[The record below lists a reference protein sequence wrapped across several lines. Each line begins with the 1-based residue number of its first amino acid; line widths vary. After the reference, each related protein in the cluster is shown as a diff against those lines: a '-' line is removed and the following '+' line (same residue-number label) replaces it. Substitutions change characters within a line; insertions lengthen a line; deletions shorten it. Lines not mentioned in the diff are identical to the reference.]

1 MPGFGGRACLDRIRS
16 HRRAAAAEG
25 SGMSREAFSDRVLR
39 FVAAKGYRP
48 HKLDDLAHALGVAEA
63 ELGDFHA
70 ACKAL
75 MRAGRVVLGA
85 GSVLTLPEPTGR
97 ITGVFRG
104 NARGFG
110 FVIPDSRNSHGDLY
124 IPQEGIGGAI
134 SGDTVVARVSKRGK
148 RQGKMLFEGKIVEIL
163 QRGHSRFVGELQ
175 QQLNRWFVL
184 PDGKTLHFPI
194 LVADPGAK
202 GAKPGDQVVVEI
214 TEYPDEKPEGR
225 GVIVRVLG
233 RGGDPGVDTLSIIEQ
248 YGLPQEFP
256 ESVLAEARAAGT
268 SYKPKIEA
276 KEREDLSDLTIVTID
291 PVDARDFDDAISIT
305 RRGGTFELGVHIADV
320 AHFVR
325 EGSELDKEARERGN
339 SVYLPRVVIPML
351 PEVLSNGVCSLQEG
365 EPRLT
370 KSAFITYDRTGR
382 VKKARF
388 ANSIIRSAKRLTY
401 EDASGIIDGTKSVA
415 DVPGPVVE
423 LLRVMD
429 LLARSIQKRRIEDGM
444 LELDLPEVS
453 LIVGDEGEVLDVAP
467 TDTSYSHKII
477 EMFMVEANEAVARLF
492 VERGLPAIRRVH
504 EDPSPSSFESL
515 HRFLRLLGYDI
526 SESPEPAELQKLLAQ
541 VKGKPESF
549 VVNLSVL
556 RSMQRAE
563 YAPARL
569 GHYALASEH
578 YTHFTSPIRRYPDLM
593 VHRLLDACL
602 RGKVKVEDVP
612 SEDEL
617 STLGHHCSTTE
628 RRAEAAESELRSVMM
643 LRLLEKHVGEELP
656 GVVTGVA
663 NMGMFVQLSK
673 YLMDGVVR
681 FDTMPDDWWE
691 VDAKHG
697 RVVGERTGMMITVGD
712 PLVVRIARVDVS
724 RRQLDLAPV
733 ELPVRTLKKAP
744 PGRRKSGGGQ
754 RGGGGKAQPAA
765 GRGRPKPKGG
775 PRAAKGPP
783 ARARGKKAGPRGK
796 TRGRK
801 KS

>member
-1 MPGFGGRACLDRIRS
+1 
-16 HRRAAAAEG
+16 
-25 SGMSREAFSDRVLR
+25 MSKAAFSDRVLR

-48 HKLDDLAHALGVAEA
+48 HKLDDLARALGVADA

-75 MRAGRVVLGA
+75 MRAGRVVLGT

-97 ITGVFRG
+97 ITGTYRG

-110 FVIPDSRNSHGDLY
+110 FVIPDTPNSHGDLY
-124 IPQEGIGGAI
+124 IPGDHAGGAV
-134 SGDTVVARVSKRGK
+134 SGDTVVARVSKKGK
-148 RQGKMLFEGKIVEIL
+148 RQGKMLFEGRIVEIVR
-163 QRGHSRFVGELQ
+163 RGQNRFVGELQ
-175 QQLNRWFVL
+175 QQLKRWFVL
-184 PDGKTLHFPI
+184 PDGKAVHFPI

-202 GAKPGDQVVVEI
+202 GAKAGDQVVVEI

-225 GVIVRVLG
+225 GVIVKVLG

-256 ESVLAEARAAGT
+256 AAVLDEARAVSAA
-268 SYKPKIEA
+268 YKPKAEA
-276 KEREDLSDLTIVTID
+276 GRREDLTDLPIITID

-305 RRGGTFELGVHIADV
+305 RRGATWELGVHIADV

-325 EGSELDKEARERGN
+325 EGGALDTEARERGN
-339 SVYLPRVVIPML
+339 SVYLPRLVIPML

-370 KSAFITYDRTGR
+370 KSAFITYDRAGR

-388 ANSIIRSAKRLTY
+388 ANTLIRSTKRLTY
-401 EDASGIIDGTKSVA
+401 EQASEIIEGRRPA
-415 DVPGPVVE
+415 DDLPEEVVE
-423 LLRVMD
+423 LLQQMD
-429 LLARSIQKRRIEDGM
+429 ELARVIQKRRIADGM

-453 LIVGDEGEVLDVAP
+453 LMVGDAGEVLDVAP

-492 VERGLPAIRRVH
+492 VERDLPAIRRVH
-504 EDPSPSSFESL
+504 DDPSPASFESL
-515 HRFLRLLGYDI
+515 HRFLRLLGHDI
-526 SESPEPAELQKLLAQ
+526 SEAPEPEELQRLLAR

-578 YTHFTSPIRRYPDLM
+578 YTHFTSPIRRYPDLTI
-593 VHRLLDACL
+593 HRLLDACL
-602 RGKVKVEDVP
+602 QGKVKREDVP
-612 SEDEL
+612 TEDDL
-617 STLGHHCSTTE
+617 SKLGHHCSTTE

-663 NMGMFVQLSK
+663 NMGLFVQLSR
-673 YLMDGVVR
+673 YLVDGVVR
-681 FDTMPDDWWE
+681 FDAMPDDWWD

-697 RVVGERTGMMITVGD
+697 RVVGERTGMMITIGD
-712 PLVVRIARVDVS
+712 PLVVRITRVDVS
-724 RRQLDLAPV
+724 HRELELTPV
-733 ELPVRTLKKAP
+733 ELPVRKLEKTP
-744 PGRRKSGGGQ
+744 PGRRSRKGGRSAGRSTKAPKGRPKARSGPRPGPKP
-754 RGGGGKAQPAA
+754 R
-765 GRGRPKPKGG
+765 GRGRKPKS
-775 PRAAKGPP
+775 
-783 ARARGKKAGPRGK
+783 RGK
-796 TRGRK
+796 GRR
-801 KS
+801 